1 MITFGVHPTP
11 LYSHTF
17 MYTAQR
23 RARQTARIENER
35 AMRQF
40 CRSLS
45 MGLGKDAVV
54 VLGDKDVTKSR
65 FYRPRPHKRL
75 LRELSHHSNLVIVG
89 EYYSSQKCAFCGR
102 QKANSGDAWIGEGPG
117 GKHGVRT
124 CENCKPESSS
134 AMYVHRDM
142 NSARCIRDI
151 HYGLLTVGS
160 CCWNAMACIS
170 TTSYL
175 TQTCTHIVIHRWKEA
190 LALSSPIGRALLQAP
205 QAVVNV
211 ETLYGRGLPGPYA
224 FLSTGCAL

>member
-17 MYTAQR
+17 MYTTQR

-65 FYRPRPHKRL
+65 FYRPRPHRRL
-75 LRELSHHSNLVIVG
+75 LRELSRHSNLVIVG

-102 QKANSGDAWIGEGPG
+102 HKANSGDAWIGDGP
-117 GKHGVRT
+117 
-124 CENCKPESSS
+124 
-134 AMYVHRDM
+134 
-142 NSARCIRDI
+142 
-151 HYGLLTVGS
+151 VGS
-160 CCWNAMACIS
+160 MVCGVAERQLIVQICACTRDANS
-170 TTSYL
+170 PAASGYL
-175 TQTCTHIVIHRWKEA
+175 PRF
-190 LALSSPIGRALLQAP
+190 G
-205 QAVVNV
+205 
-211 ETLYGRGLPGPYA
+211 
-224 FLSTGCAL
+224 